1 MSPSP
6 VFSVNLYEFVGYP
19 AWFLHTKSD
28 IEHGHWNSGISQEKW
43 WFSRFVKLPEGISP
57 CIPLSHHH
65 SWILVKNGI
74 AIPGTEIVVS
84 GMCPPL
90 PECLQQ
96 VDVTRHLRRSC
107 KRSAQVRHISW
118 QPNEDIKMWGFGAK
132 KRCDFKAMWPCFKG
146 YVGYVP
152 QCICTICAKKTS
164 KQRGLW
170 CFDPPLPIR
179 KLSFK
184 TSAEAW
190 LLQSRPKETL
200 DIHRFKIR

>member
-1 MSPSP
+1 MAIEIVDFPEKNGDFP
-6 VFSVNLYEFVGYP
+6 VRY
-19 AWFLHTKSD
+19 
-28 IEHGHWNSGISQEKW
+28 
-43 WFSRFVKLPEGISP
+43 VKLEGISP

-96 VDVTRHLRRSC
+96 ADVTRRLRRSC

-132 KRCDFKAMWPCFKG
+132 KRCDFKAM
-146 YVGYVP
+146 
-152 QCICTICAKKTS
+152 
-164 KQRGLW
+164 
-170 CFDPPLPIR
+170 
-179 KLSFK
+179 
-184 TSAEAW
+184 
-190 LLQSRPKETL
+190 
-200 DIHRFKIR
+200 